1 MEILWMLV
9 PAVSVGYLLLKPFIV
24 IVVISFLAI
33 NNEKHVKFFR
43 ISVLFLVVLAF
54 IYINLHHHKD
64 YPVLF
69 RIVEFA
75 IGAIYYCIYLII
87 LKVMTS
93 KKFKNALSPVE
104 NRKD

>member
-1 MEILWMLV
+1 MEFLWILV
-9 PAVSVGYLLLKPFIV
+9 PAVSVGYFLLKPFIV

-33 NNEKHVKFFR
+33 NIGKHIKFFR
-43 ISVLFLVVLAF
+43 MSVLFLVVLAF
-54 IYINLHHHKD
+54 MYINLNHHKD

-69 RIVEFA
+69 RIVEFV

-87 LKVMTS
+87 LKVVTS